1 MDHSQPCSRLRASGH
16 PHPHDGLVTVP
27 ATILCRDF
35 ALALATAEQNELLER
50 LSSQQ
55 IRITGLAGEEI
66 QTILANAPGTGAP
79 ISGLKVV
86 TENGWVA
93 SRSSGTEN
101 IYEIY
106 AESFRGADHLHR
118 IMEEAQIIVSDALAA
133 SPQQQGIAVKT
144 KIKEEP

>member
-1 MDHSQPCSRLRASGH
+1 M
-16 PHPHDGLVTVP
+16 
-27 ATILCRDF
+27 
-35 ALALATAEQNELLER
+35 
-50 LSSQQ
+50 
-55 IRITGLAGEEI
+55 
-66 QTILANAPGTGAP
+66 
-79 ISGLKVV
+79 V

-118 IMEEAQIIVSDALAA
+118 IMKEAQIIVSDALAA

-144 KIKEEP
+144 TLKEKP